1 VSRGARITG
10 WGSALPDRVVTN
22 ADLEA
27 RLDTSDAWI
36 VERSGIRERRVGG
49 TVTSLA
55 TEAGRRA
62 LARARMQGAD
72 VDLLV
77 LATCTP
83 DLTVPASS
91 AAVHHA
97 LGLGGGAF
105 DVNAACAGFVY
116 ALVAAH
122 GALEAAHLRR
132 VLVVGADCLSTLTDP
147 EDRGTAVLFADGAA
161 ALVVE
166 ARPSTP
172 GPGMPDDGN
181 GLLGVDMGIDGSAH
195 DLLTCAH
202 GGYMKMEGKEVFRR
216 AVRITVDSA
225 AAALARAGLEP
236 RDVALFVPHQ
246 ANLRILE
253 AAAARLGISMDKVAV
268 VLDRTGN
275 TSSASVPLALADAA
289 DAGRLHPG
297 DTVLMSG
304 FGAGMAWA
312 SVVVRWDAS

>member
-1 VSRGARITG
+1 MSRGARITG

-55 TEAGRRA
+55 TVAGQRA
-62 LARARMQGAD
+62 LARAGVSGAD
-72 VDLLV
+72 VELLV

-83 DLTVPASS
+83 DMTVPASS

-97 LGLGGGAF
+97 LGLAGGAF

-116 ALVAAH
+116 ALLAAH
-122 GALEAAHLRR
+122 GTVEAAGLRR
-132 VLVVGADCLSTLTDP
+132 VLVIGADCLSSITDP

-161 ALVVE
+161 AVVLE
-166 ARPSTP
+166 AHPAAD
-172 GPGMPDDGN
+172 GPALDDSN

-202 GGYMKMEGKEVFRR
+202 GGYMKMEGREVFRR

-236 RDVALFVPHQ
+236 GDVALFVPHQ

-253 AAAARLGISMDKVAV
+253 AAARRLGIPMDRVAV

-275 TSSASVPLALADAA
+275 TSNASVPLALADAA
-289 DAGRLHPG
+289 DSGRLQRG

-312 SVVVRWDAS
+312 SVVVRWDAP